1 MIKPQGGAY
10 HLKYDIFFPTA
21 LNEIDEDNDNV
32 DILVQT
38 ENGKRYS
45 FVVATPDNLKHLMQ
59 KENLPYLK
67 PGLPFLFVE
76 KITESHIRML
86 IDSLIEEGDRLIR
99 IYGEDL

>member
-1 MIKPQGGAY
+1 M
-10 HLKYDIFFPTA
+10 KYDIFFPTA

-67 PGLPFLFVE
+67 PVLPFLFVE